1 MLDVGGK
8 IKARREELGMTQDE
22 LAQKTGYRSRSS
34 INKIEKG
41 GNDLPQSK
49 IAAFAKALGTTPSY
63 LMGWEDL
70 ENNGPIY
77 EKYGKALY
85 SFRLEKGYS
94 RNELSEK
101 VGISEDLL
109 RRFEYNEA
117 QPNPDV
123 LERLVNAL
131 DVSMNDFLFI
141 GIMSDEIEHTNLCVS
156 FKKREKITANLEKLN
171 IKGLERIHEI
181 ILDYLKISEY
191 IENESND

>member
-1 MLDVGGK
+1 MTIGER
-8 IKARREELGMTQDE
+8 IKEARLRKGLTQGE
-22 LAQKTGYRSRSS
+22 LATLLGYKSRSS
-34 INKIEKG
+34 INKIEVDGRDIPRSMVVK
-41 GNDLPQSK
+41 LAE
-49 IAAFAKALGTTPSY
+49 ILGVTPSY

-131 DVSMNDFLFI
+131 DVSMNDFLFT

-171 IKGLERIHEI
+171 FKGLERIHEI